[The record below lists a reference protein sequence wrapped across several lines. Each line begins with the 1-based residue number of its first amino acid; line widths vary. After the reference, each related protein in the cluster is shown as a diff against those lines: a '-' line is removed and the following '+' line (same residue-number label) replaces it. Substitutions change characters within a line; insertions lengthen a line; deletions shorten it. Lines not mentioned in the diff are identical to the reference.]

1 MGLLSG
7 KFLRDVAIGAGEA
20 YLDQRQRAR
29 DNIVTYQER
38 ALNKYNNLQGK
49 YNEGYKSRQKKAAAF
64 KKLATNLGSSYLPLL
79 NSFAQQGNDLES
91 LASLEDVDQVRKNLD
106 EMNAAQLLEPTDTSY
121 LQTLKQEDK
130 LQSDTLNKNLNDYL
144 GIFDNTANVFTK
156 GIVEEGM
163 TGIRE
168 DVGPIQTQD
177 LGSTT
182 ISVGKGLQ
190 TMDKGLQNYVLQ
202 AVGSAGFLEKKRIG
216 AEIGKKAEEVTNA
229 DLIDYHTNVYKDVM
243 NIFNPQAESY
253 QEYLDRIQK
262 EQNLG
267 G

>member
-29 DNIVTYQER
+29 DNIIEYQER
-38 ALNKYNNLQGK
+38 ALNKYNNLQGEYDK
-49 YNEGYKSRQKKAAAF
+49 GFKKRQNNAKAF

-91 LASLEDVDQVRKNLD
+91 LASLEDVDQIRKNLD
-106 EMNAAQLLEPTDTSY
+106 QMNAAQLLKPTDTSY
-121 LQTLKQEDK
+121 LQTLKEEDK
-130 LQSDTLNKNLNDYL
+130 LQSETLNKNLNNYL

-177 LGSTT
+177 LGSST
-182 ISVGKGLQ
+182 ISVGEGFRTSLTKEEYVAQMANKILENPEAAFSFKSLYGDITPEVYYGELY
-190 TMDKGLQNYVLQ
+190 DKFYPSN
-202 AVGSAGFLEKKRIG
+202 EKNQKNVDSIINT
-216 AEIGKKAEEVTNA
+216 EEDVNKA
-229 DLIDYHTNVYKDVM
+229 
-243 NIFNPQAESY
+243 FS
-253 QEYLDRIQK
+253 
-262 EQNLG
+262 G
-267 G
+267 

>member
-7 KFLRDVAIGAGEA
+7 KFLRDVATGAGEA
-20 YLDQRQRAR
+20 YLDKRQQAR

-38 ALNKYNNLQGK
+38 ALNKYNDLQGK
-49 YNEGYKSRQKKAAAF
+49 YDEGYKSRQEKAAAF
-64 KKLATNLGSSYLPLL
+64 KMLATNLGSSYLPVL
-79 NSFAQQGNDLES
+79 NTFAQQGGDLQS
-91 LASLEDVDQVRKNLD
+91 LASLEDVNQIRSNLD
-106 EMNAAQLLEPTDTSY
+106 NMNLKPTDTQY
-121 LQTLKQEDK
+121 LETLKQEDK

-163 TGIRE
+163 AGIRE

-177 LGSTT
+177 LGSTALP
-182 ISVGKGLQ
+182 VGQGFQ
-190 TMDKGLQNYVLQ
+190 TADKGLQNYVLQ
-202 AVGSAGFLEKKRIG
+202 AVGSAGLLERRRIG
-216 AEIGKKAEEVTNA
+216 AEIGKTEEEVSNT
-229 DLIDYHTNVYKDVM
+229 DLVNYYSNVYKDVM
-243 NIFNPQAESY
+243 NIFSPQAESS

>member
-20 YLDQRQRAR
+20 YLDKRQQAR
-29 DNIVTYQER
+29 DNIITYQER
-38 ALNKYNNLQGK
+38 ALNKYNNLQGE
-49 YNEGYKSRQKKAAAF
+49 YNEGFKKRQEKAKAF

-91 LASLEDVDQVRKNLD
+91 LASLEDVNQVRENL
-106 EMNAAQLLEPTDTSY
+106 ESMNLKSTDTSY
-121 LQTLKQEDK
+121 LQTLKEEDK
-130 LQSDTLNKNLNDYL
+130 LQSETLNKNLNNYL

-182 ISVGKGLQ
+182 ISVGKGFQ

-202 AVGSAGFLEKKRIG
+202 AVGSAGYLEKGKVG
-216 AEIGKKAEEVTNA
+216 AEIGKTAEEVTTV
-229 DLIDYHTNVYKDVM
+229 DLINYHTNVYKDVM
-243 NIFNPQAESY
+243 NVFSPQAESS

-262 EQNLG
+262 EQNSG

>member
-7 KFLRDVAIGAGEA
+7 KFLRDVGIGFGEGF
-20 YLDQRQRAR
+20 LEKRQQAR
-29 DNIVTYQER
+29 DNIVEYQER
-38 ALNKYNNLQGK
+38 ALNKYNNLQSK
-49 YNEGYKSRQKKAAAF
+49 YDEGYKSRQQNAKAF

-106 EMNAAQLLEPTDTSY
+106 EMNLKPTDTSY
-121 LQTLKQEDK
+121 LQTLKEEDK
-130 LQSDTLNKNLNDYL
+130 LQSETLNKNLNNYL

-163 TGIRE
+163 AGIRE

-216 AEIGKKAEEVTNA
+216 AEIGKTAEEVTNA
-229 DLIDYHTNVYKDVM
+229 DLINYHTNVYKDVM
-243 NIFNPQAESY
+243 NIFNPQAESS

>member
-20 YLDQRQRAR
+20 YLDKRQQAR
-29 DNIVTYQER
+29 DNIITYQER
-38 ALNKYNNLQGK
+38 ALNKYNNLQGE
-49 YNEGYKSRQKKAAAF
+49 YNEGFKKRQEKAKAF

-79 NSFAQQGNDLES
+79 NTFAQQGNDLES
-91 LASLEDVDQVRKNLD
+91 LASLEDVNQVRQNLED
-106 EMNAAQLLEPTDTSY
+106 MNLKPTDTSY
-121 LQTLKQEDK
+121 LQTLKEEDK
-130 LQSDTLNKNLNDYL
+130 LQSETLNKNLNNYL

-163 TGIRE
+163 ANIRA
-168 DVGPIQTQD
+168 DVGEIRTQD
-177 LGSTT
+177 LGSDSV
-182 ISVGKGLQ
+182 SVGKCFQ

-202 AVGSAGFLEKKRIG
+202 AVGSAGYLEKGKVG
-216 AEIGKKAEEVTNA
+216 AEIGKTAEEVTTV
-229 DLIDYHTNVYKDVM
+229 DLINYHTNVYKDVM
-243 NIFNPQAESY
+243 NVFSPQAESS
-253 QEYLDRIQK
+253 QDYLDRIKK

>member
-20 YLDQRQRAR
+20 YLDKRQQAR
-29 DNIVTYQER
+29 DNIITYQER
-38 ALNKYNNLQGK
+38 ALNKYNNLQGE
-49 YNEGYKSRQKKAAAF
+49 YNEGFKKRQEKAKAF

-91 LASLEDVDQVRKNLD
+91 LASLEDVDQVRKNL
-106 EMNAAQLLEPTDTSY
+106 ESMNLKSTDTSY
-121 LQTLKQEDK
+121 LQTLKEEDK
-130 LQSDTLNKNLNDYL
+130 LQSETLNKNLNNYL

-163 TGIRE
+163 ANIRA
-168 DVGPIQTQD
+168 DVGQVRTQD

-182 ISVGKGLQ
+182 VSVGKGFQ

-216 AEIGKKAEEVTNA
+216 AEIGKTAEEVTNA
-229 DLIDYHTNVYKDVM
+229 DLINYHTNVYKDVM
-243 NIFNPQAESY
+243 NIFNPQAESS

>member
-20 YLDQRQRAR
+20 YLDKRQQAR
-29 DNIVTYQER
+29 DNIITYQER
-38 ALNKYNNLQGK
+38 ALNKYNNLKGE
-49 YNEGYKSRQKKAAAF
+49 YNEGFKKRKEKAKAF

-91 LASLEDVDQVRKNLD
+91 LASLEDVDQVRKNL
-106 EMNAAQLLEPTDTSY
+106 ESMNLKSTDTSY
-121 LQTLKQEDK
+121 LQTLKEEDK
-130 LQSDTLNKNLNDYL
+130 LQSETLNKNLNNYL

-163 TGIRE
+163 ANIRA
-168 DVGPIQTQD
+168 DVGQVRTQD

-182 ISVGKGLQ
+182 VSVGKGFQ

-216 AEIGKKAEEVTNA
+216 AEIGKTAEEVTNA
-229 DLIDYHTNVYKDVM
+229 DLINYHTNVYKDVM
-243 NIFNPQAESY
+243 NIFNPQAESS

-262 EQNLG
+262 EQNPG